1 MLDSAPFL
9 SELAGW
15 VEWLHEPTA
24 NYVRQLDSWAKLSWE
39 AAAGFIS
46 ELGESTTQPPRRV
59 TAQHHSSSAACF
71 GSLYSFLSSPE
82 TIGRRSIRHSRHSR
96 GVDTTAAIPRTLA
109 RRLTA
114 SGT

>member
-46 ELGESTTQPPRRV
+46 ELGESDKAASAEGHGKAPFV
-59 TAQHHSSSAACF
+59 T
-71 GSLYSFLSSPE
+71 GGVLWGPVLFLSSPE
-82 TIGRRSIRHSRHSR
+82 TIGRRSIRQSPQEGR
-96 GVDTTAAIPRTLA
+96 GHHCGDGQRDE
-109 RRLTA
+109 
-114 SGT
+114 